1 MQTRRSLLASA
12 AALSLASRAGAWA
25 RSPTGPAQ
33 GAGLDGLLDRFFQE
47 NLRQRPESATQL
59 GLDKGADA
67 DLKSKLSDASPAGFA
82 AAKMQTQS
90 QIARLRAVDRAGL
103 GQAAQLDYDTVLYT
117 LQSAQAVQRF
127 EFGGSSFGPSPY
139 VVSQLTGAYQSVP
152 DFLDTKHRIE
162 TAADADAYL
171 ARLNA
176 FADQVEA
183 NTQRM
188 RHDLALG
195 VSPPDFL
202 LDTTLVQLEKARV
215 PAEQALVVTS
225 ITRRAAAKGL
235 PASYGQ
241 DAARLYTARVLPAL
255 ERQIAQVRAQRV
267 SAGPDAGLWRLR
279 DGAAFYETA
288 LQATTTTRL
297 GPDEVHRIGL
307 DQAKE
312 ISARLDTLLRAQGL
326 TRGTVGE
333 RMAHLYADP
342 TQLYPD
348 TDAGKAQAIAY
359 CNARLAAVRL
369 RLPQVF
375 ERLPPYQF
383 EVRRV
388 PPQTE
393 AGAASAFSQG
403 PALDGSRPGLVYFNL
418 HDTAEWPKFCLS
430 TTVFHEGLPG
440 HQLEGGLALSNAK
453 LPLIRKTLGFSG
465 YAEGWALYAEQLSD
479 EIGMYDDDPLGR
491 LGYLKFLLFRANRCV
506 VDTGIHHLRWGRDQA
521 IDYFVQQDGEARGF
535 ATREVERYCATPGQA
550 CSYKLGHTV
559 FTGLR
564 AAAKARLG
572 ARFDLK
578 AFHTAVLGCGRVP
591 LDILQ
596 AVGDR
601 WIATQVQA

>member
-33 GAGLDGLLDRFFQE
+33 GAGLDDLLDRFFQE
-47 NLRQRPESATQL
+47 NLRLRPESATQL

-90 QIARLRAVDRAGL
+90 QIARLRAVDRTGL

-176 FADQVEA
+176 FAGQVEA

-279 DGAAFYETA
+279 DGAAFYATA

-312 ISARLDTLLRAQGL
+312 ISARLDTLLRDQGL

-359 CNARLAAVRL
+359 CNARLAAVR
-369 RLPQVF
+369 R
-375 ERLPPYQF
+375 
-383 EVRRV
+383 
-388 PPQTE
+388 
-393 AGAASAFSQG
+393 
-403 PALDGSRPGLVYFNL
+403 
-418 HDTAEWPKFCLS
+418 
-430 TTVFHEGLPG
+430 
-440 HQLEGGLALSNAK
+440 
-453 LPLIRKTLGFSG
+453 
-465 YAEGWALYAEQLSD
+465 
-479 EIGMYDDDPLGR
+479 
-491 LGYLKFLLFRANRCV
+491 
-506 VDTGIHHLRWGRDQA
+506 
-521 IDYFVQQDGEARGF
+521 
-535 ATREVERYCATPGQA
+535 
-550 CSYKLGHTV
+550 
-559 FTGLR
+559 
-564 AAAKARLG
+564 
-572 ARFDLK
+572 
-578 AFHTAVLGCGRVP
+578 
-591 LDILQ
+591 
-596 AVGDR
+596 
-601 WIATQVQA
+601 